1 VVSSLIFDVIYDFK
15 LCVLCIREGMGMGQ
29 IQLFVTVHVEVLLI
43 VAGRS
48 GFM

>member
-15 LCVLCIREGMGMGQ
+15 LCVLCIREGMGQ
-29 IQLFVTVHVEVLLI
+29 IQLFVTVHFEVLLI